1 VGNEGV
7 ERTFPLHSP
16 KVVRIKTVRRGK
28 IRRCKLYYLRERV
41 GRARKLRER
50 RISAEARKAALEAQ
64 LAKARALREADEVAQ
79 AARER
84 EAAAK
89 TGSPEMATSEA

>member
-1 VGNEGV
+1 
-7 ERTFPLHSP
+7 
-16 KVVRIKTVRRGK
+16 
-28 IRRCKLYYLRERV
+28 
-41 GRARKLRER
+41 
-50 RISAEARKAALEAQ
+50 
-64 LAKARALREADEVAQ
+64 LREADEVAQ